1 MATISISA
9 TAQKNE
15 FLSRL
20 SRIEAGTG
28 SSKSTLYV
36 GVDGTVLASSKD
48 SARLKKQAAAV
59 KARPLGL
66 FAAILSIAFGVVAVG
81 SALYL
86 RFVATGEVGPLT
98 NSDMTMAINGSAAM
112 VIAMFGGFLLRMPL
126 LKYTPVSAIGVL
138 AGVVGFHN
146 LVHVYPTQFA
156 NLFSPVW
163 VEQVVAATP
172 ANSIIW
178 RGQTFVL

>member
-1 MATISISA
+1 MATISISTA
-9 TAQKNE
+9 AQKNE

-36 GVDGTVLASSKD
+36 GVDGTVMASTKD
-48 SARLKKQAAAV
+48 SAKLKKQAAA
-59 KARPLGL
+59 KKPQPLGV
-66 FAAILSIAFGVVAVG
+66 FAAILSIGFGIAAVG
-81 SALYL
+81 TALYL
-86 RFVATGEVGPLT
+86 RFAATGETGLMN
-98 NSDMTMAINGSAAM
+98 NSDLTMATNGSLAFA
-112 VIAMFGGFLLRMPL
+112 IALFGGFLLRMPL
-126 LKYTPVSAIGVL
+126 LKYVPVSVVGVMV
-138 AGVVGFHN
+138 GVVGFHN